1 MPRRPSDEVIRDR
14 LHQAVDAIDRLPFKL
29 SDRYIRSY
37 QGMLREFAKARQ
49 EGGWTR
55 ARVEACVRLVYT
67 WMPARGPL
75 RIDSAVAEEIAVEL
89 NLGTNTARLI
99 YLASR
104 LAKNSMVSGSKFLHF
119 YDPARFPITD
129 SKLQELSGKPSTDY
143 RVDFYLDYKAGVD
156 LVDDEH
162 AERACEWATRAFGY
176 AVQRTR
182 AIEAVA
188 FYLIKSGWRHHGAP
202 TPKKTVKTRT
212 ACSKRYTQ
220 SGHTTTRL

>member
-1 MPRRPSDEVIRDR
+1 MPRRPSDKVIRDR
-14 LHQAVDAIDRLPFKL
+14 LHQAIDAIDWLPATL

-37 QGMLREFAKARQ
+37 QGMLHEFAKVRH

-67 WMPARGPL
+67 WMPTRGPL
-75 RIDSAVAEEIAVEL
+75 RIDGAVAEEIAVEL

-99 YLASR
+99 NLASR

-129 SKLQELSGKPSTDY
+129 SKLQELSGKPSSPY
-143 RVDFYLDYKAGVD
+143 RVDFYFDYKAGVE
-156 LVDDEH
+156 LVDEAH
-162 AERACEWATRAFGY
+162 ARRACEWATRAFGY
-176 AVQRTR
+176 AVHRTR

-188 FYLIKSGWRHHGAP
+188 FYLIKSGWSHHGVLP
-202 TPKKTVKTRT
+202 PKKITETHT
-212 ACSKRYTQ
+212 ACSAR
-220 SGHTTTRL
+220 HTTAKP